1 MQVVESPE
9 RGLAVGA
16 TFTAKEREGY
26 VKEYIEQ
33 EGLAML
39 LNKEL
44 GLVLFHLDS
53 VWIDGSPSKDR
64 RRAKGFL
71 SPGTEVTFLVRS
83 FHGEEYKDFSEEK
96 VVKQAVAV
104 WLGIRP
110 NLVLKVAMGEENTRQ
125 LEEHRKTFMLYI
137 RGEVFMRVSLVRI
150 LAEVAGYLTNNLGI
164 LGLQGGQ
171 GHGQNPLP
179 HG

>member
-44 GLVLFHLDS
+44 GPVLFLAVRVRTGGGLRDFFRQ
-53 VWIDGSPSKDR
+53 VQRLPS
-64 RRAKGFL
+64 
-71 SPGTEVTFLVRS
+71 
-83 FHGEEYKDFSEEK
+83 
-96 VVKQAVAV
+96 
-104 WLGIRP
+104 
-110 NLVLKVAMGEENTRQ
+110 
-125 LEEHRKTFMLYI
+125 
-137 RGEVFMRVSLVRI
+137 
-150 LAEVAGYLTNNLGI
+150 
-164 LGLQGGQ
+164 
-171 GHGQNPLP
+171 
-179 HG
+179 